1 MRRHSAA
8 NCSRLW
14 PMGLSPPSCF
24 VMRKRSTTRN
34 VLLFD
39 TLSAPD
45 AQWAGS
51 DPKEVPRTMPEKLSS
66 LSASVAARLVARKE
80 TLAVAESSAGGLI
93 SAALLSIPGASAYFM
108 GGAVIYT
115 QAARRA
121 FLAVPDEAMQGIRS
135 RAEERRVG
143 KECRSRRSPDHLKKK
158 R

>member
-39 TLSAPD
+39 TLSAPL

-51 DPKEVPRTMPEKLSS
+51 DPKEVPRTMPENLSS

-93 SAALLSIPGASAYFM
+93 SAALLSIPGASADFM
-108 GGAVIYT
+108 GGAVICT

-121 FLAVPDEAMQGIRS
+121 FPAVPDEAVQGVPS
-135 RAEERRVG
+135 GPQPYALPQGGTARRKPG
-143 KECRSRRSPDHLKKK
+143 THWG
-158 R
+158 

>member
-8 NCSRLW
+8 NCSRFW

-24 VMRKRSTTRN
+24 IMRKRSTTRN

-108 GGAVIYT
+108 GGAVLYT

-121 FLAVPDEAMQGIRS
+121 LLALPHHRPPGIPPGPEPP
-135 RAEERRVG
+135 A
-143 KECRSRRSPDHLKKK
+143 PP
-158 R
+158 